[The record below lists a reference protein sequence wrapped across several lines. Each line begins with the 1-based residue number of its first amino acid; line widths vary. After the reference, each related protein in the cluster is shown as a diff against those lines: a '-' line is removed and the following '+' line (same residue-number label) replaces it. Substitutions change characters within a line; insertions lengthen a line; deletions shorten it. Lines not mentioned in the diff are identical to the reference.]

1 MNETKNNLE
10 DRLNED
16 LKTAMRERDTLRKSV
31 IQMIRSQVLLEKK
44 KGGDSRDIDDAL
56 IVRMIQ
62 GHAKKLQDALEHAE
76 KAERPDL
83 VDQTKQELVIAESYL
98 PVAISDEE
106 LQALVEEV
114 VAQQDAKG
122 PKAMGAAMKEV
133 LSRAE
138 GRADGK
144 RVQGAVRKALGMG

>member
-1 MNETKNNLE
+1 MNEPKNALE
-10 DRLNED
+10 NRLNED
-16 LKTAMRERDTLRKSV
+16 LKTAMRERETLRKSV

-44 KGGDSRDIDDAL
+44 KGGDSTEVDDAR

-62 GHAKKLQDALEHAE
+62 GHAKKVQDALEHAE
-76 KAERPDL
+76 KAGRSDL
-83 VDQTKQELVIAESYL
+83 VDQAKQELVVTESYL
-98 PVAISDEE
+98 PAAISDEE
-106 LQALVEEV
+106 LETLVEDV

-122 PKAMGAAMKEV
+122 PKAMGPVMKEV

-144 RVQGAVRKALGMG
+144 RVLGAVRKALGMG